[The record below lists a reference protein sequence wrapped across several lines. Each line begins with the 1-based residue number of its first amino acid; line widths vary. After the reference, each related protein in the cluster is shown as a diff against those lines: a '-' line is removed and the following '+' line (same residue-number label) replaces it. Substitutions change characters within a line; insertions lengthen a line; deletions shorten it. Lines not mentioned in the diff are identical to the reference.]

1 LVRQARRILVA
12 TDFDGTLAPIV
23 AQPDLAQPCPE
34 AEAILRTLAQERD
47 FRVAIVSGRAL
58 IDLRRRCNIP
68 GGWYIGGHGNETE
81 APPGEESHRAHQL
94 KTRHELELAAADIRA
109 LLPAWPGARLETKP
123 YSLALHFRQAPRW
136 ESAIREAFSLLATQ
150 HGLRILMGRKV
161 VELLPADAMNK
172 GTAVKRLR
180 TRLLCDLTIYF
191 GDDVTDEDV
200 FRFGD
205 AALIGVK
212 VDHLESPGTTS
223 SADFRLESPAQMA
236 AALTAIQRARPAGQ
250 KKSVRFSPNTP

>member
-1 LVRQARRILVA
+1 MLA

-23 AQPDLAQPCPE
+23 AQPEFARPE
-34 AEAILRTLAQERD
+34 PQAAALLCAMARERD
-47 FRVAIVSGRAL
+47 FRVALVSGRAL
-58 IDLRRRCNIP
+58 VDRRRRCDIP
-68 GGWYIGGHGNETE
+68 GGWYIGGHGNETQ
-81 APPGEESHRAHQL
+81 APPGEAESHRTHQL
-94 KTRHELELAAADIRA
+94 KARRELELVAGDIRA

-136 ESAIREAFSLLATQ
+136 ESAIREAFSLFATQ

-161 VELLPADAMNK
+161 VELLPADAMDK

-180 TRLLCDLTIYF
+180 TRLQCDLTIYF

-200 FRFGD
+200 FRSGGP
-205 AALIGVK
+205 ALIGVK

-223 SADFRLESPAQMA
+223 EADFRLESPEQMA
-236 AALTAIQRARPAGQ
+236 AALVAIQEARPTVQ
-250 KKSVRFSPNTP
+250 KKSVHFWANTP